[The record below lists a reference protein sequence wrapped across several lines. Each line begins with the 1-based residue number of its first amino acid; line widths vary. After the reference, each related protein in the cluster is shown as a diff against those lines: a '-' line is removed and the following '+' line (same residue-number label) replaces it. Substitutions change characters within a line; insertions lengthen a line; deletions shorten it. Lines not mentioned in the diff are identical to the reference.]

1 MSDTDSSTGIIIL
14 IMCICISISI
24 SVAGGIGFYFTQ
36 IATTSPPT
44 TTSPTTTSP
53 TTTSA
58 PTTTMSPTTTSAPTT
73 TTPTPKVFK
82 RTGTTTPGAGG
93 PGGTSNFELVC
104 PEGSY
109 VNKFTTLWGS
119 TLPYGT
125 GRTGELIDKIGVT
138 CSNNTTLLPQG
149 GYGGG
154 TGTGAYTTNVESTT
168 GFDKLGVKSGTFLD
182 SITYYPFNNSTGT
195 FVGGSWGDG
204 PTYLSCGTGEKIMGV
219 SVNAGQYVDR
229 INIICGKEQ

>member
-93 PGGTSNFELVC
+93 WGGNDYELVC
-104 PEGSY
+104 PEGHF
-109 VNKFTTLWGS
+109 VKKFHGAYGSRVDTQWGPS
-119 TLPYGT
+119 
-125 GRTGELIDKIGVT
+125 GELIDRIGIT
-138 CSNNTTLLPQG
+138 CSNNVDLGTRG
-149 GYGGG
+149 RGGG
-154 TGTGAYTTNVESTT
+154 TNPINVESTT
-168 GFDKLGVKSGTFLD
+168 GFGKLDVKSGAFLD
-182 SITYYPFNNSTGT
+182 NITFYPFNSSTGT
-195 FVGGSWGDG
+195 SVGGTWGD
-204 PTYLSCGTGEKIMGV
+204 PQPSLSCGTGEKIMGIFGK
-219 SVNAGQYVDR
+219 ADQYVDR